1 MDMKLK
7 KFKDWEIFFKKNT
20 GNRYPDNFLI
30 SMVLQE
36 FSKIKRNER
45 NKIKILDLGFGAG
58 ASNLF
63 FLSKENFKT
72 YGIDISKSACERVKK
87 NIKKSKLNIDIK
99 QASFDSIP
107 YKNSTF
113 DLIVDCRS
121 LQHVDK
127 SLLNR
132 SLKEITRILK
142 KNGKLISFFM
152 HSENKK
158 SGFYTNYM
166 TKKKMQNELNKHFK
180 EIEFGFLEFS
190 FLSTNKADN
199 SFWITKSIK

>member
-1 MDMKLK
+1 MKLK

-132 SLKEITRILK
+132 SLKEVTRILK

>member
-1 MDMKLK
+1 MKLK

-180 EIEFGFLEFS
+180 KIEFGFLEFS

>member
-87 NIKKSKLNIDIK
+87 KIKKSKLNIDIK

-152 HSENKK
+152 NSENKK

-180 EIEFGFLEFS
+180 EIKFGFLEFS

>member
-1 MDMKLK
+1 MKLK

>member
-1 MDMKLK
+1 MKLK

-63 FLSKENFKT
+63 FLNKENFKT

>member
-1 MDMKLK
+1 MKLK

-87 NIKKSKLNIDIK
+87 NIKKLKLNIDIK

-132 SLKEITRILK
+132 SLKEVTRILK

-180 EIEFGFLEFS
+180 KIEFGFLEFS

>member
-1 MDMKLK
+1 MKLK

-158 SGFYTNYM
+158 A
-166 TKKKMQNELNKHFK
+166 NELFY
-180 EIEFGFLEFS
+180 S
-190 FLSTNKADN
+190 RSA
-199 SFWITKSIK
+199 

>member
-180 EIEFGFLEFS
+180 KIEFGFLEFS

>member
-1 MDMKLK
+1 MKSK

>member
-1 MDMKLK
+1 MKLK

-132 SLKEITRILK
+132 SLKEVTRILK

-180 EIEFGFLEFS
+180 KIEFGFLEFS

>member
-99 QASFDSIP
+99 QASFDLIP